1 MRSLKLNSFIYSILI
16 LALAACQSATPTPA
30 STSQSVTDTPQ
41 AQGTAAPVITGVCAN
56 PYIPAVE
63 GATWTY
69 GGQTDVAGAFT
80 RTVTNTDVG
89 TDAFLVE
96 WVSDPLSGVTTW
108 TCSPDGLV
116 EDQSNGGIFASVLT
130 GPDATVT
137 IQNLA
142 NTGVTLLANPQPGDS
157 WTQVSELSASSS
169 EGFGFDGTLTI
180 EFTAVGMEAVSVLAG
195 SFNALR
201 VDVHAEATYQ
211 ALGSSLVST
220 LTWDGSDWFAPGVG
234 RVRSVGTM
242 SEPSAFTYELNLESY
257 SIP

>member
-1 MRSLKLNSFIYSILI
+1 MKSKKLSALI
-16 LALAACQSATPTPA
+16 IAVAIAAAACQS
-30 STSQSVTDTPQ
+30 SSQSNGQSATDTPQ
-41 AQGTAAPVITGVCAN
+41 AQSTSAPLATGACAN
-56 PYIPAVE
+56 PYVPVVE

-69 GGQTDVAGAFT
+69 SGNTDVAGDFT
-80 RTVTNTDVG
+80 RTVTITDVG

-108 TCSPDGLV
+108 TCTPDGLI
-116 EDQSNGGIFASVLT
+116 EDQSNGGVFSAVLT
-130 GPDATVT
+130 GPDATVNV
-137 IQNLA
+137 QNLS
-142 NTGVTLLANPQPGDS
+142 NTGFTIAADPQPGDS
-157 WTQVSELSASSS
+157 WTQVSEISALSS
-169 EGFGFDGTLTI
+169 EGFGFDGTLTV
-180 EFTAVGMEAVSVLAG
+180 EFTAVGMEAVSVPAG

-234 RVRSVGTM
+234 RVQSVGAM

>member
-1 MRSLKLNSFIYSILI
+1 MKSIIYALSSALI
-16 LALAACQSATPTPA
+16 LAVTACQS
-30 STSQSVTDTPQ
+30 QSIATDTPQ
-41 AQGTAAPVITGVCAN
+41 PQPTAAPVTTGACAN
-56 PYIPAVE
+56 PYLPVVE

-69 GGQTDVAGAFT
+69 SGQTDVAGAFT

-137 IQNLA
+137 IQNLS
-142 NTGVTLLANPQPGDS
+142 NTGVTLLADPQPGDS

-220 LTWDGSDWFAPGVG
+220 QTWDGSDWFAPGIG